1 MGTCVLI
8 QSGIS
13 RYITMGVEKT
23 VPRKAINKKTKK
35 SIVFDEKKRKE
46 FLTGFKK
53 RKDERRKKW
62 NEKVERDLKNEIK
75 KIKEETRAKM
85 EKSAG
90 NKSNQICPEIAH
102 LINTE
107 QANTT
112 VKQIDNTSVTVTTFD
127 SLQAAT
133 APWKLDLNQ
142 KDESE
147 EEEEEDQEEEETE
160 EVPGMSM
167 KPSRPEIEKLVIGTR
182 ERKALNRAAVK
193 KLQDSKAFKT
203 KEKLRAKKQRNASRH
218 MKKTM
223 SKKAKH

>member
-1 MGTCVLI
+1 MG
-8 QSGIS
+8 
-13 RYITMGVEKT
+13 GVEKT

-35 SIVFDEKKRKE
+35 SIVFDESKRKE

-75 KIKEETRAKM
+75 KIKEETRSKM

-112 VKQIDNTSVTVTTFD
+112 VKQIENSSVTVTTFD
-127 SLQAAT
+127 SLEAAT
-133 APWKLDLNQ
+133 APWKLNQ
-142 KDESE
+142 KSESE
-147 EEEEEDQEEEETE
+147 EEDEAE

-167 KPSRPEIEKLVIGTR
+167 KPSRTDVEKVVIGTK
-182 ERKALNRAAVK
+182 ERKAINRAAVK
-193 KLQDSKAFKT
+193 KLQESKAFKT
-203 KEKLRAKKQRNASRH
+203 KERLRAKKQRNASRH

-223 SKKAKH
+223 SKKAKHLKKIGGLKKD